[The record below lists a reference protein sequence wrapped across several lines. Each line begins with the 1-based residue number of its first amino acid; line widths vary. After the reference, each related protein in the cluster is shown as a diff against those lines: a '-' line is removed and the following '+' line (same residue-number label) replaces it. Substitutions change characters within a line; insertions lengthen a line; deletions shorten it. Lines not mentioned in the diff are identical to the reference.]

1 MLLIMVCI
9 LGVFV
14 CILLYCGLAASK
26 NAEAQWKE
34 LERKVYEKRKKKNKS
49 LRTNRWQQ
57 SRQWRNLLG
66 MLGCFG
72 GMTVWGYF
80 GSEEWMGTSIICVL
94 LGGSGLYFCYKIL
107 LPSTKNN
114 GNSKS

>member
-1 MLLIMVCI
+1 M
-9 LGVFV
+9 
-14 CILLYCGLAASK
+14 K
-26 NAEAQWKE
+26 
-34 LERKVYEKRKKKNKS
+34 KRKKKNKS

-57 SRQWRNLLG
+57 SRQWWNLLG

-72 GMTVWGYF
+72 GMTVWEYF
-80 GSEEWMGTSIICVL
+80 GSEEWMGMSIICVL

-107 LPSTKNN
+107 LPSAKNN